1 MISYTEK
8 MKKDVTR
15 RTRSQVSKVL
25 GTTMDLRGTAWLDQA
40 QWRPGQRCEASLHP
54 VDRSKENLISDLRRH
69 HKVRFHHA
77 DEDG

>member
-8 MKKDVTR
+8 MKRHETKRVC
-15 RTRSQVSKVL
+15 SQVSKVL

-40 QWRPGQRCEASLHP
+40 QWRPGQRFEASLHP
-54 VDRSKENLISDLRRH
+54 VDRSKENIISDLH
-69 HKVRFHHA
+69 QNHKVWFHA